1 MLLGYQDPSYE
12 HRATTAPV
20 MTRQSRQL
28 MLQVSANKDWKVYKG
43 DVSGAF
49 LQGREYPDRLYCIP
63 CKEICLAMGIPE
75 GSITKVKRACYGL
88 VDAPLEWYKT
98 VASFLESLGLERLW
112 SDACAWVW
120 RPNHQLRGMIA
131 GHVDDFLFSGREDD
145 KEWQAV
151 LQQIRDKFRWGD
163 WDTGQFVQCGVQV
176 VQDSEGFT
184 LSQER
189 YITDLREIG
198 ISSCRKREPQASTT
212 EKERSQLRALLGA
225 LSWYAQQTGPQV
237 AAPVGILLSEVNHS
251 TVNTIQRANRL
262 LEHVKARKDQR
273 MRIHKFPEA
282 EELGVFG
289 WVDAASQNRPDGG
302 STQGLVVGM
311 APLSLLQGSL
321 AKVSLVS
328 WSSHRIDRT
337 CRSPGAAETQAAVN
351 GEDSVFFIRYQWSEI
366 LHGVADARDPEGCAS
381 KVTGCI
387 ISDSRNVYDKLRV
400 EVVSIKGAE
409 KRANIELLSLKE
421 AQQRTGLLLRWVH
434 SEAQLGNSLTKIGG
448 QKELELF
455 FRMGSV
461 WKIVEDEE
469 MRSARRRKADGLD
482 PLSNQGSQ
490 RQQQNTLTQTVPGTD
505 FE

>member
-1 MLLGYQDPSYE
+1 
-12 HRATTAPV
+12 
-20 MTRQSRQL
+20 
-28 MLQVSANKDWKVYKG
+28 
-43 DVSGAF
+43 
-49 LQGREYPDRLYCIP
+49 
-63 CKEICLAMGIPE
+63 
-75 GSITKVKRACYGL
+75 
-88 VDAPLEWYKT
+88 
-98 VASFLESLGLERLW
+98 
-112 SDACAWVW
+112 
-120 RPNHQLRGMIA
+120 
-131 GHVDDFLFSGREDD
+131 
-145 KEWQAV
+145 
-151 LQQIRDKFRWGD
+151 
-163 WDTGQFVQCGVQV
+163 
-176 VQDSEGFT
+176 
-184 LSQER
+184 
-189 YITDLREIG
+189 
-198 ISSCRKREPQASTT
+198 
-212 EKERSQLRALLGA
+212 
-225 LSWYAQQTGPQV
+225 
-237 AAPVGILLSEVNHS
+237 
-251 TVNTIQRANRL
+251 
-262 LEHVKARKDQR
+262 

-421 AQQRTGLLLRWVH
+421 AQQRTGLLVRWVH